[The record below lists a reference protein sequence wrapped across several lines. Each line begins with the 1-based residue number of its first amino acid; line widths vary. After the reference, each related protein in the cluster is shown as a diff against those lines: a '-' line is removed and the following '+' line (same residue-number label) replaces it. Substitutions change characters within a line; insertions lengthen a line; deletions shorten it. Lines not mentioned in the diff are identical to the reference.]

1 MRVEYLLGTSTG
13 SVSLGPSALTIG
25 AFDGVHLGHLR
36 LIERTAELAR
46 RQGARA
52 VAVTFWPHPL
62 EVVRP
67 EPPVELLAMLDERLD
82 LFARTELLD
91 TVVVVPFTQTL
102 ADADPEAFLD
112 MLATFC
118 EPRVL
123 VEGADFALGKG
134 RAGDI
139 AFLQTAG
146 ERRGFAVETLE
157 VRHDD
162 ERVSSTRI
170 RSLVRAGNINEVT
183 TLLGHPY
190 IVYGEV
196 VNGDHRGRLLGF
208 PTANLRIDAR
218 KVLPGNGVYAVR
230 VRLPGEHQASHPAVV
245 NIGVRP
251 TFGGE
256 PRLLVEVH
264 LLDATLD
271 LYGQRLDVEFVR
283 RLRDERRFNGVAEL
297 IAQIATDAQQAR
309 DILAAH
315 PGRGVVTD
323 SRDMSRGDVS

>member
-1 MRVEYLLGTSTG
+1 MRVEYLLGMSTG

-25 AFDGVHLGHLR
+25 AFDGVHLGHAR

-46 RQGARA
+46 RQGMQA

-67 EPPVELLAMLDERLD
+67 EPSVELLAMLDERLD

-102 ADADPEAFLD
+102 ADSDAEAFLD
-112 MLATFC
+112 MLVTFC

-139 AFLQTAG
+139 AFLQAAG
-146 ERRGFAVETLE
+146 ERRGFAVETLD
-157 VRHDD
+157 VRHDG

-170 RSLVRAGNINEVT
+170 RSLVRDGNITDVT

-230 VRLPGEHQASHPAVV
+230 VRLPGEQQATHPAVA

-264 LLDATLD
+264 LLDATFD

-309 DILAAH
+309 DILGAH
-315 PGRGVVTD
+315 PGRD
-323 SRDMSRGDVS
+323 ISRGPAS